1 MKCISEC
8 RLPTLRV
15 ISAAG
20 KPSSGNGYTNSESH
34 SKVESLENT
43 VKESH
48 LRHSIWSECLRQGK
62 VSEAVKIALI
72 GAVAFMPLTCV
83 SEQQAHTS
91 NGKSHL
97 ERGPE
102 TVASHAGLLMAQ
114 NACAAGQKSHCTVIT
129 LSHLQNFQNIDLTL
143 KIAEFFARNAT
154 STNITEKLGEL
165 PGNPYGAI
173 SSQASHVAERSG
185 ATKVQRLGGDER
197 IIRPRA
203 PNAKRDEIVWTAWQH
218 ADASHKQAR
227 DNNSIIYDI
236 SPLET
241 PFMTMAARN
250 KATGIFHEWQTD
262 ALASAAA
269 NRQIEGDDAAN
280 GTSTPSVRLGNYV
293 QTSTKYAIVTD
304 VQNAVKKAGRNDEM
318 SYQIAKRLG
327 EIKRDMELA
336 LTQNQASSAGGAGTA
351 RSSASAESWI
361 TQYTSLGT
369 GTAQTTPGYAAG
381 VVAAPTDST
390 VTGAFVVSALKTMI
404 QTAWTAGGNPGIIMV
419 GGAQKQVVSG
429 FAGIATIY
437 REAGKTAK
445 GTAIVG
451 AADLYVSDFGEH
463 RIVPN
468 RFQRNRTCL
477 ILDMDYWAV
486 SYLTPVKQQEIART
500 GTADKRLISVNFTL
514 ESKNAAASAK
524 VTDLS

>member
-1 MKCISEC
+1 M
-8 RLPTLRV
+8 
-15 ISAAG
+15 A
-20 KPSSGNGYTNSESH
+20 
-34 SKVESLENT
+34 ESLVNT
-43 VKESH
+43 VKENRLQRST
-48 LRHSIWSECLRQGK
+48 LKECQRRGK
-62 VSEAVKIALI
+62 VNVAVKIALA
-72 GAVAFMPLTCV
+72 GAAAFMLPTY
-83 SEQQAHTS
+83 AHAQLVHTN
-91 NGKSHL
+91 NGKL
-97 ERGPE
+97 PLVKEPK
-102 TVASHAGLLMAQ
+102 TVASHAELKAERYV
-114 NACAAGQKSHCTVIT
+114 CVVEQKLCFIATT
-129 LSHLQNFQNIDLTL
+129 LNRLQNFQNQDLTL
-143 KIAEFFARNAT
+143 KIAKSFVQNAT

-203 PNAKRDEIVWTAWQH
+203 PNAKRDEIVWAAWQH
-218 ADASHKQAR
+218 AEVSHKQAH
-227 DNNSIIYDI
+227 DNNPIIYDI

-241 PFMTMAARN
+241 PFMTMAGRA
-250 KATGIFHEWQTD
+250 KATGVFHEWQTD
-262 ALASAAA
+262 ALLSAAA

-304 VQNAVKKAGRNDEM
+304 VQNAVKKAGRGEEM

-327 EIKRDMELA
+327 EMKRDMEFA
-336 LTQNQASSAGGAGTA
+336 LTQNQASSVGGAGTA
-351 RSSASAESWI
+351 RSSASVESWL

-369 GTAQTTPGYAAG
+369 GTAQTTPGFAAG

-390 VTGAFVVSALKTMI
+390 VTGAFIVSALKTMI

-468 RFQRNRTCL
+468 RFQRNRTAL
-477 ILDMDYWAV
+477 ILDMDFWSVA
-486 SYLTPVKQQEIART
+486 YLTPVKQQEIART
-500 GTADKRLISVNFTL
+500 GTSEKRLISVNFTL
-514 ESKNAAASAK
+514 ESRNAAASAK
-524 VTDLS
+524 VCDLS